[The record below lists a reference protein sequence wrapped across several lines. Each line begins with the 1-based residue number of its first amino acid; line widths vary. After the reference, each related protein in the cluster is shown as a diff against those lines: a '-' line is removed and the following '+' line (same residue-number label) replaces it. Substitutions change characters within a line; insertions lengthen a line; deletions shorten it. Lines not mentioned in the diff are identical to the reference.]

1 LRFARDFGVE
11 GGAMRIAAEARRCA
25 LMLCFSGWWSAA
37 FAADIPRMVYS
48 KSFPGSVPAYVE
60 IAIDSSGAGS
70 YKEAA
75 DDDAET
81 FKLDPAVTKEM
92 FDLAEKLERFSHPL
106 ESGLKVANMGVKT
119 FRWEEGSKKTEV
131 KFNYSLDENA
141 KALHDWFE
149 KITESERL
157 YFEFR
162 RAVRHDKLGVNEAI
176 VNIQAS
182 WERKRLA
189 PAEQFLPLLDQ
200 VAKNDVFMHMSRE
213 RAAQLADAIR
223 AAKKI

>member
-1 LRFARDFGVE
+1 MKLPLGLLC
-11 GGAMRIAAEARRCA
+11 AA
-25 LMLCFSGWWSAA
+25 AA
-37 FAADIPRMVYS
+37 FAADGPRLVYS

-60 IAIDSSGAGS
+60 IAIDPSGAGI
-70 YKEAA
+70 YKEAP
-75 DDDAET
+75 DDDPET
-81 FKLDPAVTKEM
+81 FKLDPPVAKEM
-92 FDLAEKLERFSHPL
+92 FDLAEKLDRFSHPL
-106 ESGLKVANMGVKT
+106 ESGLKVASMGVKT
-119 FRWEEGSKKTEV
+119 FRWEEGDKKTEV

-141 KALHDWFE
+141 KTLHDWFE

-162 RAVRHDKLGVNEAI
+162 RAIRHDKLGVNEAI

-200 VAKNDVFMHMSRE
+200 VAKNEIFMHMSRE

>member
-1 LRFARDFGVE
+1 MKLGLFFFAV
-11 GGAMRIAAEARRCA
+11 AAIA
-25 LMLCFSGWWSAA
+25 GDAA
-37 FAADIPRMVYS
+37 KITYS

-60 IAIDSSGAGS
+60 ITVDRSGAVS

-75 DDDAET
+75 DDD
-81 FKLDPAVTKEM
+81 DPEKFTLSPASTDEI
-92 FDLAEKLERFSHPL
+92 FDLAQKLDHFTHPL
-106 ESGLKVANMGVKT
+106 ESGLKVANMGAKT
-119 FRWEEGSKKTEV
+119 FRWEEGATKNEV

-141 KALHDWFE
+141 KALWDWFE

-157 YFEFR
+157 LAEFR

-189 PAEQFLPLLDQ
+189 GAEQFLPLLDQ
-200 VAKNDVFMHMSRE
+200 VAKNDVFMHMARE

-223 AAKKI
+223 AAKSKA